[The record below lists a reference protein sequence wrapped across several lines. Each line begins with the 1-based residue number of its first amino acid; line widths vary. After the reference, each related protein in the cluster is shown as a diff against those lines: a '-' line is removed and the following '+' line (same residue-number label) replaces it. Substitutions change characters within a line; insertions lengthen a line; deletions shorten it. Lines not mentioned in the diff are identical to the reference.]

1 MKSPSTTSPTSR
13 SEQAALRRE
22 QILDA
27 ALHLFAEQGFA
38 ATTTKQI
45 AERAGI
51 REGLLYHYFPSK
63 LGILN
68 AVVTRRHT
76 FVGEMLASIE
86 GAEGRPA
93 GEVMRLVGDMLIQ
106 TFGREVELA
115 RIILGEAQV
124 NAEVHAVFR
133 EMIERVTERL
143 ASYLE
148 RRIEFG
154 ELRSDLSAHAAAT
167 GLLGGLMMFF
177 LIHQRD
183 DKDEWQKTA
192 RKFAR
197 AWIDTW
203 YRGARA

>member
-1 MKSPSTTSPTSR
+1 MKAPTATSPKSR
-13 SEQAALRRE
+13 SEQAAFRRE

-45 AERAGI
+45 AEQAGI

-76 FVGEMLASIE
+76 FVGEMLSSVE
-86 GAEGRPA
+86 GAEGLPA
-93 GEVMRLVGDMLIQ
+93 GDVMRSVGDMLIQ

-124 NAEVHAVFR
+124 NAEVHAAFR
-133 EMIERVTERL
+133 EMIDSVTGRL
-143 ASYLE
+143 ARYLE
-148 RRIEFG
+148 RRIQAG
-154 ELRSDLSAHAAAT
+154 ELRADLSPHAAAT

-177 LIHQRD
+177 LVHQRD
-183 DKDEWQKTA
+183 DKDAWQKNA

-197 AWIDTW
+197 TWIDTW